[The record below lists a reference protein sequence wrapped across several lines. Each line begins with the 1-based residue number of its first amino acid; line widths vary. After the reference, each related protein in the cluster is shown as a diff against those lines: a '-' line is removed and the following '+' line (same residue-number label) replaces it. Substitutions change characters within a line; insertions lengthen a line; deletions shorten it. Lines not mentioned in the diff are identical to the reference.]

1 MDIDPVKYEVFLH
14 RLWAIGEEGRQ
25 TLQRVTA
32 SPIVAQGGEVMSSFY
47 DIEGKMVLACSGHL
61 RFAGAT
67 SDAIKYLIEWYGESP
82 GFFDGDQIFF
92 NDPYVAGS
100 HTYDMMVVKPIFHG
114 GELIAWTATSTHTAD
129 TGGLLRGAAS
139 EIFHEGI
146 RILGVKVVEKGE
158 FREDIFR
165 TLTEQCR
172 DPQYVGLDVK
182 AMIAGNNVCGKRY
195 LELVEKFGPEFLDAA
210 GQKTIAD
217 SEEMARAKLRSLP
230 DGQWVSRLY
239 STALNKQ
246 TNTAMP
252 IQIVCTATK
261 EGERLKLDFAGS
273 SPQMA
278 NDANSTLPSTFAHVG
293 VALTNTLFWD
303 VPWSD
308 GKLAPVEVSVPEGT
322 VLNCVFPAACGFA
335 PWIGE
340 KLVAAVVECMSK
352 ILYAAGR
359 PEDVNASWNSM
370 WTAGG
375 PGYFP
380 GGTNR
385 EGIRTAQGI
394 YDIHGG
400 GLGAA
405 PHRDGV
411 NTGGHMNIPS
421 GGISDVERIEMQY
434 PLLYFTRNHNMDGPG
449 AGKYRGGLGSFR
461 LTMVYGSQDFTNDYK
476 PYGGIPQKAF
486 GLFGG
491 YPVGSG
497 AFRAIF
503 NPAGD
508 VWERMK
514 AGDYPTH
521 PAQVVAE
528 GWGEV
533 RIPEGTPERLSVP
546 EFSLMSDFTACGG
559 GFGDP
564 LEREPQRVA
573 RDVRI
578 HAVSKRMAEAVYGVV
593 LDGGELSVDEA
604 ATAEKRRQIRA
615 ARLADGT
622 LLAPS
627 GLGNGGRE
635 WQSSLR
641 FHEYLEIASD
651 TAPGAPGDRAVRCIS
666 CGYLFCG
673 PEENYKK
680 HSVKLV
686 VSPEELS
693 GTRLPSDEDYLGRF
707 HLYACPGCAT
717 LLQVDV
723 YCPAL
728 GGDEDLMDIRV
739 AGNGR
744 V

>member
-100 HTYDMMVVKPIFHG
+100 HTYDMMVVKPIFHR

-261 EGERLKLDFAGS
+261 EGDRLKLDFAGS

-340 KLVAAVVECMSK
+340 KLVAAVVECMAK

-503 NPAGD
+503 NPAED

-564 LEREPQRVA
+564 LGAGPATGGPGREDPRRVETDGRGA
-573 RDVRI
+573 LRGGPRRRR
-578 HAVSKRMAEAVYGVV
+578 AVSGPGRHRREATADTRRAPCGRNAAGAVRPRQRQPQLAIVAALPRVPGDRLGYGAGRVWRPRRPLHLLRLPV
-593 LDGGELSVDEA
+593 LRPGGELQEA
-604 ATAEKRRQIRA
+604 QREAGGKPGGIVGHEAPVRRGLPRPLPPVRVPRLRHA
-615 ARLADGT
+615 A
-622 LLAPS
+622 S
-627 GLGNGGRE
+627 GGC
-635 WQSSLR
+635 
-641 FHEYLEIASD
+641 
-651 TAPGAPGDRAVRCIS
+651 V
-666 CGYLFCG
+666 
-673 PEENYKK
+673 
-680 HSVKLV
+680 
-686 VSPEELS
+686 LS
-693 GTRLPSDEDYLGRF
+693 GPGRRRRP
-707 HLYACPGCAT
+707 HGHPR
-717 LLQVDV
+717 D
-723 YCPAL
+723 
-728 GGDEDLMDIRV
+728 R
-739 AGNGR
+739 
-744 V
+744 

>member
-1 MDIDPVKYEVFLH
+1 
-14 RLWAIGEEGRQ
+14 
-25 TLQRVTA
+25 
-32 SPIVAQGGEVMSSFY
+32 
-47 DIEGKMVLACSGHL
+47 
-61 RFAGAT
+61 
-67 SDAIKYLIEWYGESP
+67 
-82 GFFDGDQIFF
+82 
-92 NDPYVAGS
+92 
-100 HTYDMMVVKPIFHG
+100 
-114 GELIAWTATSTHTAD
+114 
-129 TGGLLRGAAS
+129 
-139 EIFHEGI
+139 
-146 RILGVKVVEKGE
+146 
-158 FREDIFR
+158 
-165 TLTEQCR
+165 
-172 DPQYVGLDVK
+172 
-182 AMIAGNNVCGKRY
+182 
-195 LELVEKFGPEFLDAA
+195 
-210 GQKTIAD
+210 
-217 SEEMARAKLRSLP
+217 
-230 DGQWVSRLY
+230 
-239 STALNKQ
+239 
-246 TNTAMP
+246 
-252 IQIVCTATK
+252 
-261 EGERLKLDFAGS
+261 
-273 SPQMA
+273 
-278 NDANSTLPSTFAHVG
+278 
-293 VALTNTLFWD
+293 
-303 VPWSD
+303 
-308 GKLAPVEVSVPEGT
+308 
-322 VLNCVFPAACGFA
+322 
-335 PWIGE
+335 
-340 KLVAAVVECMSK
+340 
-352 ILYAAGR
+352 
-359 PEDVNASWNSM
+359 
-370 WTAGG
+370 
-375 PGYFP
+375 
-380 GGTNR
+380 
-385 EGIRTAQGI
+385 
-394 YDIHGG
+394 
-400 GLGAA
+400 
-405 PHRDGV
+405 
-411 NTGGHMNIPS
+411 
-421 GGISDVERIEMQY
+421 MQY

-503 NPAGD
+503 NPAED

-627 GLGNGGRE
+627 ALDNGGRE
-635 WQSSLR
+635 WRSSLR
-641 FHEYLEIASD
+641 FHEYLEIVSD
-651 TAPGAPGDRAVRCIS
+651 GSGERAVRCIS

-680 HSVKLV
+680 HSVRLV
-686 VSPEELS
+686 VDPEELS

-739 AGNGR
+739 TGNGR
-744 V
+744 G

>member
-1 MDIDPVKYEVFLH
+1 M
-14 RLWAIGEEGRQ
+14 
-25 TLQRVTA
+25 
-32 SPIVAQGGEVMSSFY
+32 
-47 DIEGKMVLACSGHL
+47 
-61 RFAGAT
+61 
-67 SDAIKYLIEWYGESP
+67 
-82 GFFDGDQIFF
+82 
-92 NDPYVAGS
+92 AGS
-100 HTYDMMVVKPIFHG
+100 HTYDMMVIKPLFHR

-158 FREDIFR
+158 FREDVFR

-172 DPQYVGLDVK
+172 DPQYVGLDMK

-195 LELVEKFGPEFLDAA
+195 LELLDKFGPEFLEAA
-210 GQKTIAD
+210 GRKTIRD

-230 DGQWVSRLY
+230 DGRWVSRIY
-239 STALNKQ
+239 TTALDKR
-246 TNTAMP
+246 TGRAMP
-252 IQIVCTATK
+252 IRVMCTADK
-261 EGERLKLDFAGS
+261 EGDRLKLDFDGS
-273 SPQMA
+273 SRQMA
-278 NDANSTLPSTFAHVG
+278 NDANSTLPSTVAHVG

-340 KLVAAVVECMSK
+340 KLVAAVVECMAK
-352 ILYAAGR
+352 MLYAAGR
-359 PEDVNASWNSM
+359 LEDVNASWYGL
-370 WTAGG
+370 WAAGG

-449 AGKYRGGLGSFR
+449 AGRHRGGLGSFR
-461 LTMVYGSQDFTNDYK
+461 VTMVYGSRDFTNDYK
-476 PYGGIPQKAF
+476 PYGGIPQGAF

-497 AFRAIF
+497 AFRALF
-503 NPAGD
+503 DPAGD
-508 VWERMK
+508 VWERLK

-521 PAQVVAE
+521 PAQVASD
-528 GWGEV
+528 GWGEL
-533 RIPEGTPERLSVP
+533 RIPEGAPERVAVP
-546 EFSLMSDFTACGG
+546 ESSLMSDFTASGG

-564 LEREPQRVA
+564 LEREPERVA

-578 HAVSKRMAEAVYGVV
+578 RAVSKETAERIYGVV
-593 LDGGELSVDEA
+593 LGPGVPSVDAE

-615 ARLADGT
+615 ERLAAGT
-622 LLAPS
+622 LLAPP
-627 GLGNGGRE
+627 GVADQGRN
-635 WQSSLR
+635 WRSLLR
-641 FHEYLEIASD
+641 MHEYLEVVSD
-651 TAPGAPGDRAVRCIS
+651 DAGARAVRCVS
-666 CGYLFCG
+666 CGYLFCS
-673 PEENYKK
+673 PRENYKK
-680 HSVKLV
+680 HSVRLAAG
-686 VSPEELS
+686 PEELS
-693 GTRLPSDEDYLGRF
+693 GTRLPSGEDYLGRF
-707 HLYACPGCAT
+707 HLYVCPGCAT

-728 GGDEDLMDIRV
+728 GGEEDLMDISV
-739 AGNGR
+739 GGGGPQG
-744 V
+744 

>member
-67 SDAIKYLIEWYGESP
+67 SDAIKYLIEWYGKSP

-100 HTYDMMVVKPIFHG
+100 HTYDMMVVKPIFHR

-261 EGERLKLDFAGS
+261 EGEHLKLDFAGS

-340 KLVAAVVECMSK
+340 KLVAAVVECMAK

-370 WTAGG
+370 WAAGG

-503 NPAGD
+503 NPAED

-521 PAQVVAE
+521 P
-528 GWGEV
+528 G
-533 RIPEGTPERLSVP
+533 P
-546 EFSLMSDFTACGG
+546 GG
-559 GFGDP
+559 GGRLGRGTHSRGHSGAVGGAGVQPDVRLHRLRRRFRRSPGAGPATGGPGREDP
-564 LEREPQRVA
+564 RRVETDGRDGLRGGPRRRRALSGPGRHRREAPADTRRAPCGRNAAGAVGARQRRPRVA
-573 RDVRI
+573 IV
-578 HAVSKRMAEAVYGVV
+578 
-593 LDGGELSVDEA
+593 
-604 ATAEKRRQIRA
+604 
-615 ARLADGT
+615 
-622 LLAPS
+622 APVP
-627 GLGNGGRE
+627 RV
-635 WQSSLR
+635 
-641 FHEYLEIASD
+641 
-651 TAPGAPGDRAVRCIS
+651 PGDRLGRVRRKGRPLHLVRLPLLRSGRELQEAQRAPGGGPGRAVGHEAPVRRGLPRPLPPVRVPRLRHAASGGC
-666 CGYLFCG
+666 
-673 PEENYKK
+673 
-680 HSVKLV
+680 V
-686 VSPEELS
+686 LS
-693 GTRLPSDEDYLGRF
+693 GPRRRRRPHGHPRDR
-707 HLYACPGCAT
+707 
-717 LLQVDV
+717 
-723 YCPAL
+723 
-728 GGDEDLMDIRV
+728 
-739 AGNGR
+739 
-744 V
+744 

>member
-1 MDIDPVKYEVFLH
+1 MDMDPVRYEVFLH

-47 DIEGKMVLACSGHL
+47 DTEGKMVLACSGHL

-100 HTYDMMVVKPIFHG
+100 HTYDMMVIKPLFHRD
-114 GELIAWTATSTHTAD
+114 ELIAWTATSTHTAD

-158 FREDIFR
+158 FREDVFR

-195 LELVEKFGPEFLDAA
+195 LELLEKFGPEFLEAA
-210 GQKTIAD
+210 GRKTIRD

-230 DGQWVSRLY
+230 DGRWVSRIY
-239 STALNKQ
+239 TTALDKR
-246 TNTAMP
+246 TGKAMP
-252 IQIVCTATK
+252 IRVMCAAAK
-261 EGERLKLDFAGS
+261 EGDRLKLDFDGS

-278 NDANSTLPSTFAHVG
+278 NDANSTLPSTVAHVG

-340 KLVAAVVECMSK
+340 KLVAAVVECMAK
-352 ILYAAGR
+352 MLYAAGR
-359 PEDVNASWNSM
+359 LEDVNASWYGL
-370 WTAGG
+370 WAAGG

-449 AGKYRGGLGSFR
+449 AGKHRGGLGSFR
-461 LTMVYGSQDFTNDYK
+461 VTMVYGSRDFTNDYK
-476 PYGGIPQKAF
+476 PYGGIPQGAF

-497 AFRAIF
+497 AFRALF
-503 NPAGD
+503 DPAGD
-508 VWERMK
+508 LWERLK

-521 PAQVVAE
+521 PAQVAAG
-528 GWGEV
+528 GWGGL
-533 RIPEGTPERLSVP
+533 RIPEGAPERVAVP
-546 EFSLMSDFTACGG
+546 ESSLMSDFTASGG

-564 LEREPQRVA
+564 LEREPGRVA
-573 RDVRI
+573 RDVEIR
-578 HAVSKRMAEAVYGVV
+578 AVSQEAAERIYGVV
-593 LDGGELSVDEA
+593 LGPGVPTVDAEA
-604 ATAEKRRQIRA
+604 TGEKRRQIRA
-615 ARLADGT
+615 ERLAAGT

-627 GLGNGGRE
+627 GVADQGRD
-635 WQSSLR
+635 WRSSLR
-641 FHEYLEIASD
+641 MHEYLEIVSD
-651 TAPGAPGDRAVRCIS
+651 GAGARAVRCVS
-666 CGYLFCG
+666 CGYLFCS
-673 PEENYKK
+673 PRENYKK
-680 HSVKLV
+680 HSVRLLA
-686 VSPEELS
+686 SPEELS
-693 GTRLPSDEDYLGRF
+693 GTRLPSGEDYLGRF
-707 HLYACPGCAT
+707 HLYVCPGCAT

-728 GGDEDLMDIRV
+728 GGEEDLMDISVGGGEGPR
-739 AGNGR
+739 G
-744 V
+744 

>member
-100 HTYDMMVVKPIFHG
+100 HTYDMMVVKPIFHR

-261 EGERLKLDFAGS
+261 EGEHLKLDFAGS

-335 PWIGE
+335 PWVGE

-491 YPVGSG
+491 HPVGSG

-503 NPAGD
+503 NPAED

-564 LEREPQRVA
+564 LERDPQRVA

-593 LDGGELSVDEA
+593 LDGGELSVDQA

-627 GLGNGGRE
+627 GLANGNRN

-641 FHEYLEIASD
+641 FHEYLEIALD
-651 TAPGAPGDRAVRCIS
+651 TAPGASGDRAVRCIS

-680 HSVKLV
+680 HSVRLV

-739 AGNGR
+739 ASNGR
-744 V
+744 G